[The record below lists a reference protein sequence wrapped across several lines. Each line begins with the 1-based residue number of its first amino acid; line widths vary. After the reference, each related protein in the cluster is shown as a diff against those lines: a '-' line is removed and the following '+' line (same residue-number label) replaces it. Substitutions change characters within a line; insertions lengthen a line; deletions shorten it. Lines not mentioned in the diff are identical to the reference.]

1 MDFHSIILDNRLL
14 SRVHD
19 LCNKYGK
26 NKNIEEKE
34 VKTLVSNLVETV
46 AIVEENNDDAS
57 GDVVLPS
64 ELEEVSERS
73 EPSCCTEEEITEG
86 ENIEINLDNDEV
98 DLDVEELV
106 SEEQLNSDIEEF
118 LPSENYHFYYKLEST
133 GNTIDTKP
141 EYLEFKFDNGLSE
154 YIPLSPPKIDK
165 KNAFE
170 EKTLYITIYDYEAV
184 MILRKILGD
193 AELHSNT
200 PCVDIQSLY
209 WSINDLRIKYK
220 EPEYH
225 KESLKRILDF
235 TEEMFQDRYET
246 MDRMIEADG
255 VTFDSLWYVFD
266 KIGTLY
272 SIEKYDEQICVS
284 HKSFCYGEDA
294 AGERNRLEL
303 YSNVIT
309 FYSGKTRKEE
319 VTYQIKAF
327 TGPKEIKEFKIKQ
340 ITDEQKEEFRI
351 QAENVIKLAKGYHHV
366 YLKGCTYTKHHDD
379 MIKRELNERIIID
392 QEGCKKFGT
401 KLNVFLGITDIEEE
415 EIKEEEKCT
424 IFPFLQ
430 TYNLGIDKTWGVAH
444 IKYISDI
451 EYQEDAFDHLVLDD
465 SKKDIIQALVTN
477 RTIEYK
483 DFISDK
489 GNNTVIL
496 LSGTPGVGKS
506 LTAEATAEYLKLPLY
521 RINVGDLGTN
531 PEHMESILNSI
542 FKLTERWNAIIL
554 IDEVDIFVEARSD
567 YNIVHNAMVCTFM
580 KILDFNSCII
590 FLTTNRLDSID
601 PAVKSRINLLLFYEE
616 LDKKNR
622 IDIWKGLLNRW
633 NIELSKETILEL
645 GSKKI
650 NGREIRNYIKSVI
663 SIHKHKKI
671 DITDKSMLKIFE
683 NIYKMTTEFDKKTAK
698 SLYA

>member
-14 SRVHD
+14 ARVHD

-26 NKNIEEKE
+26 NTKKMEKTE
-34 VKTLVSNLVETV
+34 IKTVVNELIETV
-46 AIVEENNDDAS
+46 VEEDIDPVS
-57 GDVVLPS
+57 TDVVLDS
-64 ELEEVSERS
+64 EKGDEYVDSS
-73 EPSCCTEEEITEG
+73 GSGINQIGTGGYGSDTFVFTEG
-86 ENIEINLDNDEV
+86 DPIEEDKQIDNEPGK
-98 DLDVEELV
+98 
-106 SEEQLNSDIEEF
+106 EEF
-118 LPSENYHFYYKLEST
+118 LPSENYHFYYKLESK

-141 EYLEFKFDNGLSE
+141 EYLEFKFDNGFSE
-154 YIPLSPPKIDK
+154 FIPLPPKIDK

-200 PCVDIQSLY
+200 PCIDIQSLY
-209 WSINDLRIKYK
+209 WSINDLRIRYE

-235 TEEMFQDRYET
+235 TEEMFKDRYET

-255 VTFDSLWYVFD
+255 LTFDSLWYVFD
-266 KIGTLY
+266 KVGTLY
-272 SIEKYDEQICVS
+272 SIEKFDEQICVS
-284 HKSFCYGEDA
+284 HKSFCYGEDSS
-294 AGERNRLEL
+294 GDRNRLEL

-309 FYSGKTRKEE
+309 FYSGKKRKEE
-319 VTYQIKAF
+319 VTYQIKTF
-327 TGPKEIKEFKIKQ
+327 TGSKEIKEFKIKKV
-340 ITDEQKEEFRI
+340 TDEQKEEFKK
-351 QAENVIKLAKGYHHV
+351 QAEPVLKLANGVHHS
-366 YLKGCTYTKHHDD
+366 YLKGCTYTKHQDN
-379 MIKRELNERIIID
+379 MIKRELKERIIID

-401 KLNVFLGITDIEEE
+401 RVNVFIGITEIE
-415 EIKEEEKCT
+415 EIKEEDKCI

-430 TYNLGIDKTWGVAH
+430 TYNLGIDKTWGLAH
-444 IKYISDI
+444 VKYISDV
-451 EYQEDAFDHLVLDD
+451 EYQEDAFNHLVLAQN
-465 SKKDIIQALVTN
+465 KKDIIQALVTN

-521 RINVGDLGTN
+521 RVNVGDLGTN

-580 KILDFNSCII
+580 KILDFNNCII
-590 FLTTNRLDSID
+590 FLTTNRLDNID
-601 PAVKSRINLLLFYEE
+601 PAVRSRINLLLHYEN
-616 LDKKNR
+616 LKRSKR
-622 IDIWKGLLNRW
+622 TDIWKGLLNRW
-633 NIELSKETILEL
+633 NIKLSNETISELSRKE
-645 GSKKI
+645 I
-650 NGREIRNYIKSVI
+650 NGREIRNYIKTVI
-663 SIHKHKKI
+663 SIHKHKKKE
-671 DITDKSMLKIFE
+671 ITDKSMLEIFE
-683 NIYKMTTEFDKKTAK
+683 NVYKLTTEFDKEQK